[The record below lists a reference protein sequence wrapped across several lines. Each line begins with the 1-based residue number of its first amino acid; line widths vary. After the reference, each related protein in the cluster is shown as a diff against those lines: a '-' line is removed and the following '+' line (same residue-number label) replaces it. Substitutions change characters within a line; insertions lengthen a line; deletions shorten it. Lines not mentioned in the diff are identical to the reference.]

1 MRILFGHAPQN
12 ALQPEVLLQ
21 GGGGAVVHAA
31 ACWEVLCHAQGIRAH
46 VAGAKQVFPGARSD
60 ASLWGACCAWNSGV
74 AIIIWGSH
82 NNDKNQCQPGA
93 HKSWDWQYE
102 VAQICG
108 DHVAPAHRQWRKL
121 VETEPERGCQMG
133 QRLAAH
139 TTARSKQPLSPTD
152 FSLQI
157 TDLMC
162 ESVSPMQPT

>member
-1 MRILFGHAPQN
+1 MRILFGHAPQT
-12 ALQPEVLLQ
+12 ALQPEVLP
-21 GGGGAVVHAA
+21 GGGAVVHAA
-31 ACWEVLCHAQGIRAH
+31 AWWGSVMPCPGNMRPCCG
-46 VAGAKQVFPGARSD
+46 GQVFPGARSD